1 MLVPK
6 KQRKNNS
13 KTTIAKR
20 KSKKKMQVNQQERVY
35 NMFILKSEGNERSKS
50 IQSVIYSK

>member
-20 KSKKKMQVNQQERVY
+20 KSKKKMRVNQQERVY
-35 NMFILKSEGNERSKS
+35 NMFILKSDGNERSKS

>member
-20 KSKKKMQVNQQERVY
+20 KSKKKMRVNQQERVY
-35 NMFILKSEGNERSKS
+35 NMLILKSDGNERSKS